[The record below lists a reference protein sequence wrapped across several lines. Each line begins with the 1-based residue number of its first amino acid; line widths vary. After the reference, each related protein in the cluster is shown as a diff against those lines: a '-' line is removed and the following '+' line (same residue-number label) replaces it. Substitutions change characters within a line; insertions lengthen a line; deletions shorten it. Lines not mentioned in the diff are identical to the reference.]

1 MKIVT
6 KILLVIGVLA
16 FSACDKFLDRP
27 PLTSENDDTA
37 WDSEEKLRL
46 YANKYYTSFFTGYNT
61 GTSTGGAPLVGYTNS
76 DDMVIQGNQP
86 NFTRAVPNSGIWSYT
101 TIRSLNLMLD
111 RIETRMGDVLEEED
125 KAHWIGIGRFFRGF
139 EYADLVRSYGDVP
152 YYDHVVSDTD
162 PNDLYKPRTPR
173 NEVMNA
179 VYDDWRYALDN
190 VRLTDGDRALTVD
203 RYVVAGFVSR
213 LALYEGTWQK
223 YYYNNN
229 EQAKKFLELAVEAAQ
244 MVMSSGRYNIVTDY
258 KSLFASDELRG
269 NQDMVLYRNYDA
281 AVGITHSIASY
292 GNLAESTNNGPSTDL
307 IKAYLCA
314 DGRPWQESG
323 LNGADEFNLDNLIK
337 TRDSRFEAT
346 FYSKPEPLNRGS
358 LYYITKFL
366 PREVEKLVKED
377 GGAMPAEFTGSRN
390 ETDAPVLRYAE
401 VLLSWI
407 EAKAELAEIG
417 GARVTQDEIDRSIN
431 KIRDR
436 PLAPEAE
443 AKGVQKTAHLQLAA
457 ISSDPDRDQDVSP
470 LLWEIRR
477 ERRMEFAFETSRLL
491 DLRRWGKVEYMDND
505 LNSDLLSG
513 GWVNFPQQ
521 LPTQLSGGNIDLL
534 AVVDLDGNEIIYN
547 GANGDEMIGFYRRT
561 SNGPRLPF
569 LNQPNINPYLT
580 PIGRQQIDEYAIRG
594 YVLEQ
599 TEGWPEN

>member
-417 GARVTQDEIDRSIN
+417 GAPVTQDEIDRSIN

-457 ISSDPDRDQDVSP
+457 IPSDPDRDQDVSP

-521 LPTQLSGGNIDLL
+521 LPAQLSGGNIDLL

>member
-152 YYDHVVSDTD
+152 YYGHVVSDTD
-162 PNDLYKPRTPR
+162 PDDLYKPRTPR

-323 LNGADEFNLDNLIK
+323 LNGADEFHLDNLIK

-401 VLLSWI
+401 MLLNWI

-417 GARVTQDEIDRSIN
+417 GAPVTQDEIDRSIN

>member
-162 PNDLYKPRTPR
+162 PDDLYKPRTPR

-323 LNGADEFNLDNLIK
+323 LNGADEFHLDNLIK

-401 VLLSWI
+401 MLLNWI

-417 GARVTQDEIDRSIN
+417 GAPVTQDEIDRSIN